1 MPVKTHKQIKSR
13 ETFSI
18 ILPATSANIGPAFDA
33 AALAM
38 SMFLRVRAKAASDF
52 SIIARGRDAEV
63 CGEMKD
69 HLILDTYRETLRR
82 ERRRILPLALRID
95 NEIPI
100 GKGCGSSA
108 AARMAGIILASRYG
122 KLGWS
127 GDRIIVEAA
136 QREGHADNAAACWM
150 GGLAI
155 ARISE
160 DGEAHIACI
169 LPKNKWPLLL
179 VVPEESLP
187 TEHARRVLPKRYS
200 RADAVS
206 NIQNSMLLVAAFTQ
220 GRGDLLAA
228 ALHDRVHQPYRAGLC
243 PLLPALQPLA
253 KSEGILGVVLSG
265 AGPSV
270 LVFLN
275 PKARVR
281 NVKELV
287 RKRLAARG
295 FGATLIVAA
304 ITSRG
309 GRTKAGRSTP
319 R

>member
-1 MPVKTHKQIKSR
+1 MPAKTHKKIKSF
-13 ETFSI
+13 EAFSI

-38 SMFLRVRAKAASDF
+38 AMFLRVRAKAANGF

-63 CGEMKD
+63 CGEIKD
-69 HLILDTYRETLRR
+69 HLILDTYRETLLR

-108 AARMAGIILASRYG
+108 AARMTGIILASHYG
-122 KLGWS
+122 QLGWS
-127 GDRIIVEAA
+127 GARIISETA

-160 DGEAHIACI
+160 DGEAYTARV
-169 LPKNKWPLLL
+169 LPKGKWPLLL

-187 TEHARRVLPKRYS
+187 TERARRVLPKRYR
-200 RADAVS
+200 RADAVG
-206 NIQNSMLLVAAFTQ
+206 NIQNSMLLVAAFIQ

-228 ALHDRVHQPYRAGLC
+228 TLDDRMHQPYRARLC
-243 PLLPALQPLA
+243 PLLPALEPLA
-253 KSEGILGVVLSG
+253 KAEGILGVVLSG

-270 LVFLN
+270 LIFLD
-275 PKARVR
+275 PKCSSG
-281 NVKELV
+281 NVKKLV

-295 FGATLIVAA
+295 LGATLIDAA

-309 GRTKAGRSTP
+309 GAHTAR
-319 R
+319 